1 MGDGFSWGSGGEGVG
16 DGEVEG
22 EVFDVAGV
30 VLELE
35 L

>member
-1 MGDGFSWGSGGEGVG
+1 MGDGFGWGGGGKGVG
-16 DGEVEG
+16 DGKVEG